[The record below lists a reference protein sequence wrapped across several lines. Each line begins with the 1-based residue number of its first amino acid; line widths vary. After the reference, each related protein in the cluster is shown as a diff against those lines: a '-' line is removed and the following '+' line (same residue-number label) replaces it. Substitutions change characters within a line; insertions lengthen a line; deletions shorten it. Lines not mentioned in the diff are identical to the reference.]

1 MTSGGLPM
9 TEKLLNGNQV
19 AEILNISRAAAYNL
33 MKRGQLPSVRFGRSV
48 RVMPGDLELFIQ
60 ENKQIVGNETI

>member
-1 MTSGGLPM
+1 M
-9 TEKLLNGNQV
+9 TEKLLNGTQV

-48 RVMPGDLELFIQ
+48 RVMPEDLALFIQ
-60 ENKQIVGNETI
+60 ESKQIMGNETI